1 MFKKI
6 LYPIDLSEISV
17 AVMSK
22 VLSIAEKYDSEIHVI
37 YVARDMTYFAELDVP
52 HPSIY
57 SFSQDVKKGAEQK
70 MKTFCEKNLLFQG
83 ASCEVLIGDPST
95 EIVNY
100 VEDHDIDLVVMAT
113 QGRKGLNRLVF
124 GSVAARVVRNGPV
137 PVLTIKPTPKEE

>member
-6 LYPIDLSEISV
+6 LFPIDLSEISV
-17 AVMSK
+17 AVMSF
-22 VLSIAEKYDSEIHVI
+22 VLSIAEKYESEIHAV

-70 MKTFCEKNLLFQG
+70 MKAFCEKNLLMDG

-100 VEDHDIDLVVMAT
+100 VEDNDIDLVIMAT

-124 GSVAARVVRNGPV
+124 GSVAARVVRNSPV
-137 PVLTIKPTPKEE
+137 PVLTIKPTASEK

>member
-6 LYPIDLSEISV
+6 LFPIDLSEISV
-17 AVMSK
+17 AAMSY
-22 VLSIAEKYDSEIHVI
+22 VLSIAEKYDSELFVI

-70 MKTFCEKNLLFQG
+70 MRAFCEKNLLGDG

-100 VEDHDIDLVVMAT
+100 VEEKDIDLVIMPT

-124 GSVAARVVRNGPV
+124 GSVAARVVRNCPV
-137 PVLTIKPTPKEE
+137 PVMTIKPSPADE